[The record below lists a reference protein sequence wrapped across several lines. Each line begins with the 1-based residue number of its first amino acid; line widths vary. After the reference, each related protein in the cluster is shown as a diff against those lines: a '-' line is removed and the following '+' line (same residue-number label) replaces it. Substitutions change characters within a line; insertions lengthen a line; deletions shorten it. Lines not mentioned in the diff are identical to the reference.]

1 MARIL
6 TERQRIEEERRR
18 KTKQLAEERRAA
30 AGGFI
35 KDVGGGIVD
44 FFTGRGGDAEA
55 PIPPEEAYPGPI
67 SGLLPEVSQ
76 ADIHDQMIEEWT
88 PYKEATRQ
96 MAVDEEAREE
106 EARVAAE
113 EKAYAEGRIYGQ
125 YGEDIGAKRKRYMD
139 ALEEIQSKSRQLNM
153 IAGLTGGTSQANAFA
168 EQALARLE
176 EMEEY
181 RDDERLQQLKQ
192 GLYYDQD
199 GNWDPPKTKA
209 EAYDRA
215 IRFGAS
221 ADEAATLS
229 GHIPERAA
237 FVNWMDVNPESPTHG
252 DTVSVRRGAGVTDAD
267 LKKHGISDQ
276 ARMARIGEPG
286 DDPSN
291 ASERQE
297 EIIGSLLDDNNI
309 VGASNKLYQNLMGTT
324 RGMSMDDNERWEWV
338 HDQLKTR
345 DDRVAPDRYP
355 SITPT
360 LEVQLTSEGY
370 EYAYTFDDGLVR
382 LDSPEEAATALGQE
396 ELQAHLDNPFIRWE
410 EERQV
415 TDPSSVGG
423 WQTSTLTDALKVQEG
438 DPNWENIE
446 QALIKHMNVGYF
458 TPQELKFKFGL

>member
-6 TERQRIEEERRR
+6 TERQRREEKRREETR
-18 KTKQLAEERRAA
+18 KLAEQRKA
-30 AGGFI
+30 AGGKFI
-35 KDVGGGIVD
+35 KDVGSGIVD
-44 FFTGRGGDAEA
+44 FFTGQGGDAEA
-55 PIPPEEAYPGPI
+55 PILTESMPPIQRTGGLLFPPE
-67 SGLLPEVSQ
+67 Q
-76 ADIHDQMIEEWT
+76 AAIERGIDIIPQSSTLERKAIDAE
-88 PYKEATRQ
+88 R
-96 MAVDEEAREE
+96 EEAARIQEE
-106 EARVAAE
+106 QAAAE
-113 EKAYAEGRIYGQ
+113 ARIYGN
-125 YGEDIGAKRKRYMD
+125 YGQDVGAKRQRYLD
-139 ALEEIQSKSRQLNM
+139 ALEEIQSKSRQLNI

-181 RDDERLQQLKQ
+181 RDDERLQQLRQ
-192 GLYYDQD
+192 GLYYDQA
-199 GNWDPPKTKA
+199 GNWDAPKTKA
-209 EAYDRA
+209 DAYNRA

-237 FVNWMDVNPESPTHG
+237 FVNWMDVNPESSTHG

-286 DDPSN
+286 ADPST

-297 EIIGSLLDDNNI
+297 EIIGSLLDEDNI

-345 DDRVAPDRYP
+345 DDRVAPDRYQ
-355 SITPT
+355 SMTPT
-360 LEVQLTSEGY
+360 LEAQLTGEGY

-410 EERQV
+410 EERQS
-415 TDPSSVGG
+415 TDPGSIGG
-423 WQTSTLTDALKVQEG
+423 WQTSTLTDALKVQQG
-438 DPNWENIE
+438 DPNWESIE
-446 QALIKHMNVGYF
+446 QALIKHMNMGYF
-458 TPQELKFKFGL
+458 TPQELKSKFGL